1 MDTQLVVRP
10 LLDKVEKNTQ
20 ESSMRKILFPHV
32 SSFLML
38 LNEKGFSLVTLNIL
52 TLSEQKPLVD
62 CAHRAGLLLFQ
73 FTDHLELWR
82 LGESE
87 GQGEDTEKQTLS
99 YIFLRST

>member
-1 MDTQLVVRP
+1 
-10 LLDKVEKNTQ
+10 
-20 ESSMRKILFPHV
+20 
-32 SSFLML
+32 ML

-87 GQGEDTEKQTLS
+87 GQGEDTEKHSHT
-99 YIFLRST
+99 FF